1 MQSKVARLRAVC
13 WIGAFV
19 DLIFAIAMI
28 TPSLWSWMLGIGGY
42 DPTLIHRLDMGVGA
56 SLMFGWTML
65 LLWASHNPVERR
77 GVIALTI
84 FPVITGLGITSALAI
99 YTGVNSIGNLIWVF
113 GMKVILVAI
122 FAYGFLAARRLAAEA
137 A

>member
-1 MQSKVARLRAVC
+1 MESKVLRLRAVC
-13 WIGAFV
+13 WIGAVV
-19 DLIFAIAMI
+19 DLLFAIAMI
-28 TPSLWSWMLGIGGY
+28 SPPLWSWMLGLSGY
-42 DPTLIHRLDMGVGA
+42 DPTLVHRLDMGVGA
-56 SLMFGWTML
+56 SLMLGWTML
-65 LLWASHNPVERR
+65 LLWASHNPIERR

-122 FAYGFLAARRLAAEA
+122 FAYGFHTARQLAEEA

>member
-1 MQSKVARLRAVC
+1 MESKVLRLRAVC
-13 WIGAFV
+13 WIGAVV
-19 DLIFAIAMI
+19 DLFFAIAMI
-28 TPSLWSWMLGIGGY
+28 TPSLWSWMLGLAGY
-42 DPTLIHRLDMGVGA
+42 DPTLVHRLDMGVGA
-56 SLMFGWTML
+56 SLMLGWTML
-65 LLWASHNPVERR
+65 LLWASHNPIERR

-122 FAYGFLAARRLAAEA
+122 FAYGFHTARQLAEEA